1 MAETIL
7 VVEDDR
13 NVLRIYAQLLRP
25 AGYLVVEAD
34 SGSDAERILRTS
46 SVDVVITD
54 LRMPRMDGLAILRL
68 AKLADPEIMVIL
80 ITAYPTVDT
89 AVEALKSSASDYLA
103 KPFSVERLLAAV
115 HSSLEKRKTK
125 ETYSVLR
132 SQLSRSFSL
141 SGIVGQSQLILKLS
155 DEIRRAAAVNAHVL
169 ILGESGVGKEL
180 VARAIHENSSRH
192 ERPFLPLN
200 CAAIPENLVEAE
212 LFGYERGAFT
222 GAHGAKEG
230 LLEAADGG
238 TLFLDE
244 LCELG
249 PALQAKLLRALEE
262 NAVRRLGGLKPI
274 AFDVR
279 FMASTNRDIHEELR
293 QGRFRQDLF
302 FRVNVI
308 QIRVP
313 PLWARREDVPLLA
326 AHFLEACSKRSG
338 KAIEGIAP
346 EAMERLMQYEWPGNV
361 REVKNAMERGLAYA
375 SGPFISVQDLPEA
388 ILTATERQGRFSSY
402 LEWREQT
409 LERPEK
415 EFLEKAIQEQEGN
428 LTLAAK
434 ALGIHRSTLYRLLRK
449 HHLLSP

>member
-7 VVEDDR
+7 IVEDDPH
-13 NVLRIYAQLLRP
+13 VLLSYEEILKSSGYA
-25 AGYLVVEAD
+25 VVKAESGEA
-34 SGSDAERILRTS
+34 AERILRTS
-46 SVDVVITD
+46 SIDIAITD
-54 LRMPRMDGLAILRL
+54 LKMPKMGGLEVLRI
-68 AKLADPEIMVIL
+68 ARNVDPETIVIL

-89 AVEALKSSASDYLA
+89 AVEAMKFGACDYLV
-103 KPFSVERLLAAV
+103 KPFSVEQLRAAV
-115 HSSLEKRKTK
+115 KDALEKRKTK
-125 ETYSVLR
+125 EAYGLLKSQLR
-132 SQLSRSFSL
+132 SSFAV
-141 SGIVGQSQLILKLS
+141 SGIVGQSRGILKLL
-155 DEIRRAAAVNAHVL
+155 DEIRKVASVSANVL
-169 ILGESGVGKEL
+169 ILGESGVGKEP

-222 GAHGAKEG
+222 GAQAAKEG

-244 LCELG
+244 LYELG

-274 AFDVR
+274 PFDVR
-279 FMASTNRDIHEELR
+279 FMASTNRDIHEDLR
-293 QGRFRQDLF
+293 QGQFRQDLF

-308 QIRVP
+308 EIRVP
-313 PLWARREDVPLLA
+313 ALWERREDVPLLA
-326 AHFLEACSKRSG
+326 AHFLEACSKGSG
-338 KAIEGIAP
+338 KAIEGITP

-361 REVKNAMERGLAYA
+361 RELKDAMERAMAYA

-388 ILTATERQGRFSSY
+388 ILTATERQARFSSY
-402 LEWREQT
+402 REWREQT
-409 LERPEK
+409 LERLEK

-434 ALGIHRSTLYRLLRK
+434 ALGLHRSTLYRLLRK